1 MRHTRADGKHVIDA
15 LQVLGRSLG
24 YEVEAE
30 ARIAGTAEVD
40 VAWFAA
46 GHSDVPL
53 FVFEVE
59 STASSGLASNPMK
72 VFGTPLDDL
81 FRPLFFFHIVLKGS
95 VTNDR
100 IDNAE
105 RTWGSHNYRVYRHH
119 DPIDRRRLIMDVIR
133 QHRRTSSAF
142 EPAAIA
148 QALDH
153 PAWVG
158 VSVPTVLRES
168 EELLFQAN
176 YTGDFALMAL
186 HDRRYLD
193 LLADRLVA
201 LEQRDPTRVHA
212 SASDSFYGGWGDY
225 IDGPIAT
232 SLQVHVGLIRDE
244 DGPTALERWATS
256 PEIGIRVIDASFRQ
270 SRDYDYFV
278 LCIAPLHYAIAYALL
293 PLGSDSSRWLIADLD
308 ALLTKE
314 AARGISPEWRAAGA
328 LWLAHMAASALCTGP
343 TRDDALNAIFENAQ
357 RHVLDVGT
365 VPTSVFCAPPQL
377 RTAEYDDQHWLDAEG
392 PRSTLP
398 NFKQLSEFVFAGGQV
413 DDFHPHHAEE
423 LAVGA
428 LLDRYESWQH
438 SSIVALLYSSSR

>member
-1 MRHTRADGKHVIDA
+1 MRHTRPAGKQLIDA
-15 LQVLGRSLG
+15 LQALGGSLG
-24 YEVEAE
+24 YEVQAE

-59 STASSGLASNPMK
+59 SSASSGLASNPMK

-95 VTNDR
+95 LTNGR
-100 IDNAE
+100 IGNAE

-119 DPIDRRRLIMDVIR
+119 DPIDRRRLITDVVR
-133 QHRRTSSAF
+133 QHRRTSSALK
-142 EPAAIA
+142 PAAIA

-153 PAWVG
+153 PAWAG
-158 VSVPTVLRES
+158 VSAQAVLRES
-168 EELLFQAN
+168 EDLLFRAN
-176 YTGDFALMAL
+176 YTGDYAVMAL
-186 HDRRYLD
+186 HSRQYLN
-193 LLADRLVA
+193 LLADRSWA
-201 LEQRDPTRVHA
+201 IEQRDQTRVHA
-212 SASDSFYGGWGDY
+212 SAIDSFYGGWGDY

-232 SLQVHVGLIRDE
+232 ALQIHVGLVRDE
-244 DGPTALERWATS
+244 DGPATLERWATS
-256 PEIGIRVIDASFRQ
+256 PELGVRVIDVSFRQ

-293 PLGSDSSRWLIADLD
+293 PLGSRSSRWLITDLD

-314 AARGISPEWRAAGA
+314 AARGISSEWRAAGA

-343 TRDDALNAIFENAQ
+343 ARDDALNAIFENAQ
-357 RHVLDVGT
+357 RHVLDAGT
-365 VPTSVFCAPPQL
+365 LPTSVLCAPPQL
-377 RTAEYDDQHWLDAEG
+377 RTVEYDGQHWLDAEG
-392 PRSTLP
+392 PRSALP
-398 NFKQLSEFVFAGGQV
+398 NFKQLSELVFAGGQV
-413 DDFHPHHAEE
+413 DDFHPRQAEE

-428 LLDRYESWQH
+428 LLDQYESWQH